1 MANGK
6 RLQRKA
12 RGERPYF
19 FDDPSVDKVVAMVM
33 GLAGEVAV
41 ARDRLDTLER
51 LLERKGLVK
60 LSEIE
65 LYAPSPGVM
74 AERAAWR
81 ETFLSEVLR
90 IIEIELEAE
99 TLGDNQPY
107 DEAIANVEAGTQPGH
122 DHGTPVRKAAKPRK
136 KKAKKTSRKVAKKRA
151 RKRA

>member
-1 MANGK
+1 MSNGK

-65 LYAPSPGVM
+65 TYTPSPGVM

-107 DEAIANVEAGTQPGH
+107 DEAIASVEVGTQPGS
-122 DHGTPVRKAAKPRK
+122 DHGAPVRKAAKPRR
-136 KKAKKTSRKVAKKRA
+136 KKARKTTRKTAKKRA
-151 RKRA
+151 KKRA